1 LPIDGVVI
9 LAFSLEVS
17 SRVLLLG
24 LFLPLV
30 LCIKKTN
37 IRISYKIKFKGMSKK
52 KDKATSNAHTFG
64 EYSSSSFEL
73 SHSSPCHVKE

>member
-37 IRISYKIKFKGMSKK
+37 IRISYKIEFKGMSKK
-52 KDKATSNAHTFG
+52 RTRRLKMLTPLESIHLLHLN
-64 EYSSSSFEL
+64 
-73 SHSSPCHVKE
+73 SHIHPHVM